1 MYICE
6 MLHLMSGQ
14 VGRQTGEWAGE
25 QAGGLG
31 PGTGRHVSAGRHTS
45 VGRWANVGRWA
56 SGLASEHGQVSE
68 WVGKQAGERVWA
80 GEQAGEWAGGLGLGM
95 GRWASMG
102 R

>member
-14 VGRQTGEWAGE
+14 VGRRTGEWAGE

-31 PGTGRHVSAGRHTS
+31 PGTGRHASAGRHVS

-56 SGLASEHGQVSE
+56 SGPASERGQVSE
-68 WVGKQAGERVWA
+68 WVGERWRSSSGFRSSKLSWKGYSLQSVIT
-80 GEQAGEWAGGLGLGM
+80 
-95 GRWASMG
+95 
-102 R
+102 